1 MGERVDVDGPEHTQ
15 VWFGPESRPL
25 YGWVSRPA
33 GGVARGGAIL
43 CPPMGEE
50 GRAAHRTFRR
60 LAEELAETGIVSLRF
75 DYDGTGD
82 SAGLQDDAR
91 PGAGWLASI
100 EAARQYLLD
109 LGAPTVAAVGM
120 RLGAT
125 LAAAQAAA
133 PESSGPFSS
142 LVCWDPCL
150 SGRTFLREGEALYGF
165 GETALETP
173 DDGLRHTP
181 GFQYDAATANAAARP
196 RPRQDP
202 GRPAARRPGAA
213 ADPGRPS
220 GPARDRGPPRAG
232 AAGERSGHRTGPAA
246 RRPTRAQRRPGG
258 APCDQV
264 VAWLT
269 AGVDDQPAVPV
280 KAPDGHEARAGRLR
294 PGRVRARARADHPAR
309 PRRDRRAHGRAD
321 RPGRAQ
327 PERPGAVGGPGQRGR
342 RAPHRAR
349 PALGR
354 VGQALGRR
362 GLPRGPDR
370 PERRGGQPHQA
381 GRRRRPG
388 LRAGVDR
395 RHAPRRHRARRRRC
409 PGGHRGALLGFLLGV
424 RGRDVGARRRG
435 LRDQPAAHALP
446 GGQGHTGLHR
456 PQASRD
462 GAQQAVRPP
471 RDPAPDPGRRAVA
484 DLPRARASGTRR
496 CSCSGGCSA
505 AGRRSR

>member
-1 MGERVDVDGPEHTQ
+1 MGRSTLDVNGAEHTQ

-60 LAEELAETGIVSLRF
+60 LAEELAGAGIVALRF

-82 SAGLQDDAR
+82 SAGLQDDPDRVPA
-91 PGAGWLASI
+91 WLASI

-125 LAAAQAAA
+125 LAAVQAAA
-133 PESSGPFSS
+133 SSPFSS

-150 SGRTFLREGEALYGF
+150 SGRTFLREGEALFGF
-165 GETALETP
+165 GEAALEAP

-181 GFQYDAATANAAARP
+181 GFQYDAATATELRGR

-202 GRPAARRPGAA
+202 GRPATRRPGAA
-213 ADPGRPS
+213 ADPRSTVRSCPGS
-220 GPARDRGPPRAG
+220 TDRLEQ
-232 AAGERSGHRTGPAA
+232 ERLETGPATGQGQLLDVPPE
-246 RRPTRAQRRPGG
+246 RQRRPGG
-258 APCDQV
+258 RPAPGGGLADRAASTTTPPCPSRRR
-264 VAWLT
+264 T
-269 AGVDDQPAVPV
+269 ATSRGP
-280 KAPDGHEARAGRLR
+280 GRLR
-294 PGRVRARARADHPAR
+294 PRRVRARARADHAAR
-309 PRRDRRAHGRAD
+309 PRRHRRADGRAD

-327 PERPGAVGGPGQRGR
+327 PDRAGAVGGPGQRGR

-349 PALGR
+349 SALGR
-354 VGQALGRR
+354 VGQALGRL

-370 PERRGGQPHQA
+370 PERRRGQPDEA
-381 GRRRRPG
+381 GQRGRPG

-395 RHAPRRHRARRRRC
+395 RHAPRRHRARRRRR
-409 PGGHRGALLGFLLGV
+409 PGGHRGALLGLLLGV

-446 GGQGHTGLHR
+446 GGQGHPRLHR
-456 PQASRD
+456 PPAGRD
-462 GAQQAVRPP
+462 GAQQAVR
-471 RDPAPDPGRRAVA
+471 RASRSGAGSWPAGSGGSTASSR
-484 DLPRARASGTRR
+484 SGTRR
-496 CSCSGGCSA
+496 CWCSGGCSA